1 MDFILVILTKIKFQT
16 GMRFSREQNLPEV
29 KLLLDIAF
37 NAHVHLKLIAG
48 MDFITVILA
57 EIKFHFGW

>member
-1 MDFILVILTKIKFQT
+1 
-16 GMRFSREQNLPEV
+16 MRFSREQNLPEV

-57 EIKFHFGW
+57 EIKFHFE